1 MKAYERALQIM
12 QELGADGFLVNNMAN
27 IRYLSGY
34 TNDTGCLLLTKNKC
48 YLFTDFRFVFQA
60 REEAKDFTV
69 VTVEGGYA
77 PVIAEYVKKE
87 QVQTLAF
94 EMQDIT
100 HEHFLLFERHIP
112 AKLLPVKNELS
123 RLRRIK
129 TPDELAY
136 LREAE
141 HIGDLA
147 FQEILPSL
155 VPGATEIEIAAKLEF
170 FMKMHG
176 ADGISF
182 PAIVASGIHS
192 SMPHAIPSEK
202 KLEKGDFVT
211 MDFGCTYHGYCSD
224 MTRTVVIGKA
234 DEKQKEIYRIVLEAQ
249 LATLAK
255 LKAGMTGK
263 EVDSVARDIIAAAGY
278 GECFGHSL
286 GHSVGLEIHE
296 MPVSSQKC
304 SDVLEAGMLM
314 TVEPGIY
321 VEGFGGVRIEDMV
334 IVTEDGCEN
343 LTFSPKEL
351 MEL

>member
-1 MKAYERALQIM
+1 MKAYERALSTM
-12 QELGADGFLVNNMAN
+12 QELGADGFLVHNRAN

-34 TNDTGCLLLTKNKC
+34 KNDTGCLLLTKNAR

-60 REEAKDFTV
+60 KQEAPDFEV
-69 VTVEGGYA
+69 VKVEGGYA

-87 QVQTLAF
+87 GVQTLAF
-94 EMQDIT
+94 EMQEIT
-100 HEHFLLFERHIP
+100 HEHFLLFEKHIP

-123 RLRRIK
+123 KLRRIK
-129 TPDELAY
+129 TPEEIAC

-141 HIGDLA
+141 RIGDLA

-155 VPGATEIEIAAKLEF
+155 VPGTTEIAIAAKLEY
-170 FMKMHG
+170 FMKMNG

-234 DEKQKEIYRIVLEAQ
+234 NEKQKEIYAIVLQAQ

-255 LKAGMTGK
+255 IKAGMTGK
-263 EVDSVARDIIAAAGY
+263 EADAIARDIIVQAGY
-278 GECFGHSL
+278 GDCFGHSL

-296 MPVSSQKC
+296 MPSSSPK
-304 SDVLEAGMLM
+304 SADVLQAGMLM

-334 IVTEDGCEN
+334 VITDDGCEK
-343 LTFSPKEL
+343 FKSSPKEL
-351 MEL
+351 MEI